1 MFAGAQVASRVSVP
15 LCVSSFAVPS
25 SLVFPPDGG
34 VWSSLS
40 SSLCARRYSF
50 TSISISAEMR
60 LRKRTSVLASNGASS
75 RKPESPIKYCRY
87 GFSAICSTS
96 SRSEYWNLVWMIR
109 APNAMRRGL
118 ATLPVS
124 LGKSS
129 AYLTSNVSHGIRSA
143 SLIQRLS
150 GFMWRPKGW
159 LKSRKECCSLSI
171 GLYIV
176 LAPICSKS
184 VKNCKK
190 NDLFSSKSL
199 QSLYQKMGQKSVK
212 SSVCGLISRH
222 YLTPVCQ
229 TYKLYRQFKSVL
241 LQTF

>member
-1 MFAGAQVASRVSVP
+1 
-15 LCVSSFAVPS
+15 
-25 SLVFPPDGG
+25 
-34 VWSSLS
+34 
-40 SSLCARRYSF
+40 
-50 TSISISAEMR
+50 
-60 LRKRTSVLASNGASS
+60 
-75 RKPESPIKYCRY
+75 
-87 GFSAICSTS
+87 
-96 SRSEYWNLVWMIR
+96 
-109 APNAMRRGL
+109 MRRGL

-129 AYLTSNVSHGIRSA
+129 AYLASNVSHGIRSA